1 MVRVILNEP
10 SLYVGRFLSS
20 ALKSLE
26 NVEAVDEDFNGGI
39 PSVEAVDESI
49 VYWGDYDSLAE
60 TDWDAI
66 FQNRGV
72 YASVYCIRKGLIRK
86 GQLAATLDEYFY
98 KKGSAVK
105 RFHPETVSVDV
116 RPQIFSFGGASVDA
130 AQVDVES
137 RCLDAIDLMEE
148 RDGKLWIVK
157 PSLADRAEA
166 ISVVTSPEQLVE
178 CIERHPDLMQW
189 VVQEYVEKPLL
200 IDDRK
205 FHLRVYVFCV
215 GDLSVYVYNDMLAL
229 IAPSTYTCDRSDM
242 ALEDATVHI
251 TNTCKHASSDGF
263 SESKFIRVFSSDTCH
278 LSPKVVS
285 TIKSR
290 INDAVGHLF
299 AAMESNTQ
307 GFMPASNC
315 CEVFG
320 VDFLVEEESLQPIL
334 LEVNAIPDLKNTG
347 SELEALIQGLVEGMV
362 GIAFSSWFGKEE
374 NDGKYRETFTLAHAS
389 SKKRAWGTAKLK

>member
-10 SLYVGRFLSS
+10 SSYVARFLSS
-20 ALKSLE
+20 ALESLAV
-26 NVEAVDEDFNGGI
+26 VESVDKVFDGGI
-39 PSVEAVDESI
+39 PSTTEDEAI

-60 TDWDAI
+60 GDWDSI
-66 FQNRGV
+66 FQNCGV

-98 KKGSAVK
+98 KKGSDVA
-105 RFHPETVSVDV
+105 RFHPETISVDV

-166 ISVVTSPEQLVE
+166 ISVVESPEQLVE
-178 CIERHPDLMQW
+178 SIERHPDLMQW

-229 IAPSTYTCDRSDM
+229 IAPSKYTHDRSEK
-242 ALEDATVHI
+242 ALDDVTVHI

-263 SESKFIRVFSSDTCH
+263 SESEFIRVFSADACH
-278 LSPKVVS
+278 LSPNVVS

-290 INDAVGHLF
+290 ISDAVGHLF
-299 AAMESNTQ
+299 EAMESNTQ

-320 VDFLVEEESLQPIL
+320 VDFLVEEDTLQPVL

-347 SELEALIQGLVEGMV
+347 SELEMLIQGLIEGMV
-362 GIAFSSWFGKEE
+362 RIAFSSWFNLEE
-374 NDGKYRETFTLAHAS
+374 NDAKVPDMFTLAHVS
-389 SKKRAWGTAKLK
+389 SKKRAWGNAKLK